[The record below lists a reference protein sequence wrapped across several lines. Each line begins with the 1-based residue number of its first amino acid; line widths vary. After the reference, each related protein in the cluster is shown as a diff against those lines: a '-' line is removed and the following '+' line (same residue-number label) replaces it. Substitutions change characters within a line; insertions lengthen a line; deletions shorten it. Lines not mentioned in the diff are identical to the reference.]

1 MKKSD
6 NNLLVVG
13 GTGFIGSCVSKEAV
27 NRGFQV
33 SIFSKNDCPLTKR
46 ITGVEYIVVDITNR
60 ERLFHV
66 LKNKSFNYVLNLA
79 GYVDHAD
86 YFSGGRE
93 VFKMHFYGTKNLI
106 NCIEKKS
113 LKSFIQIGSSDE
125 YGSNTAPQSEI
136 QRELPISPYS
146 VAKVASTHFLQMLY
160 RTERVPIVVLRPF
173 LVYGVG
179 QSNDRFIPQV
189 VQGCL
194 NSNKFPVSFGE
205 QLRDFCYIDD
215 VVSAIFLAL
224 VSKNALGEVIN
235 ISSGIPISIKKVI
248 VLIQSLIESGNP
260 QFGEIPYRNGENMA
274 LYGDI
279 SKAEKILGWSPSVSL
294 VDGLKKVI
302 GQYE

>member
-1 MKKSD
+1 
-6 NNLLVVG
+6 
-13 GTGFIGSCVSKEAV
+13 
-27 NRGFQV
+27 
-33 SIFSKNDCPLTKR
+33 
-46 ITGVEYIVVDITNR
+46 
-60 ERLFHV
+60 
-66 LKNKSFNYVLNLA
+66 
-79 GYVDHAD
+79 
-86 YFSGGRE
+86 
-93 VFKMHFYGTKNLI
+93 
-106 NCIEKKS
+106 
-113 LKSFIQIGSSDE
+113 
-125 YGSNTAPQSEI
+125 
-136 QRELPISPYS
+136 
-146 VAKVASTHFLQMLY
+146 MLY